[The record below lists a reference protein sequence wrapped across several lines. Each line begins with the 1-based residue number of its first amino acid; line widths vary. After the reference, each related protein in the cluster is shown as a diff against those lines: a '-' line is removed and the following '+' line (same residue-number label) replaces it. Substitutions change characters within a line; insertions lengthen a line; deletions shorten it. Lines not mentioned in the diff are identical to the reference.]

1 MNDGNNDDNEV
12 DNSYAS
18 NEDDDND
25 DNELDD
31 DENDDNEDGGNEAV
45 QNAFEGDESN
55 LVPSLARW
63 KKTKQKK
70 HCHWLSVLLCL
81 ASLPHWNHENVVTL
95 MRLYWMGVLKKG
107 FIDWA
112 KLLLHYS
119 GLTFAIASYM

>member
-63 KKTKQKK
+63 KKKTKKT
-70 HCHWLSVLLCL
+70 LSLTFCTTLSCFSTSLEPWKCGHVNEALLD
-81 ASLPHWNHENVVTL
+81 
-95 MRLYWMGVLKKG
+95 GGLKKG
-107 FIDWA
+107 IYW
-112 KLLLHYS
+112 LS
-119 GLTFAIASYM
+119 